1 MLGVRKFRSKLDGL
15 LIMFRC
21 LDELLSLPVETRQ
34 IAMDSG
40 RIRILDQ
47 SLPIPVE
54 GHIQISVFLIG
65 LPQIITA
72 HAQFGVETQRFEI
85 GCFGF
90 LQATQFPQNISQVVM
105 SLCEKRIQTD
115 GF

>member
-1 MLGVRKFRSKLDGL
+1 MLGVRKFGSKLDGL
-15 LIMFRC
+15 LIMSRR

-54 GHIQISVFLIG
+54 SHIQISFFLIG
-65 LPQIITA
+65 LAQIITG
-72 HAQFGVETQRFEI
+72 HAQFRVETQRFEI
-85 GCFGF
+85 GCFGV
-90 LQATQFPQNISQVVM
+90 LQATQFPQNVSQVVV
-105 SLCEKRIQTD
+105 SLRKKRI
-115 GF
+115 